1 MQFAKKRKWQT
12 KIIII
17 YGAPASGK
25 STYVKEHAE
34 EGDVI
39 VDLDIIQRSFQICRK
54 SEGKKELLEHALF
67 IRDYLYKM
75 LEQQRIETKTAWI
88 IAGLPDGFERQ
99 ALAKRLNAELI
110 FMGVSKEECIRR
122 AMGDNSRENK
132 ELQMEMIEKYF
143 ANFER

>member
-1 MQFAKKRKWQT
+1 MQFAKKRKEQT
-12 KIIII
+12 KIIIV

-25 STYVKEHAE
+25 STYVNEHAE

-39 VDLDIIQRSFQICRK
+39 VDLDNIQRSFQICRK
-54 SEGKKELLEHALF
+54 SEGKKELLEHALY

-75 LEQQRIETKTAWI
+75 LEQQRIPVKTAWI
-88 IAGLPDGFERQ
+88 VAGLPDSFERQ

-122 AMGDNSRENK
+122 AISDNSRENK
-132 ELQMEMIEKYF
+132 ELQVDMIEKYF